1 MGIVPPIQS
10 IGRSRIENLKGIPKF
25 SFTSQKI
32 SNILHLRQIVQFY
45 HIGNSNPQK
54 NQQKNEQKCPEMFT
68 YLGSVA

>member
-32 SNILHLRQIVQFY
+32 SYILHLRQIVQFLSY
-45 HIGNSNPQK
+45 WKLQSSSEKPTEK
-54 NQQKNEQKCPEMFT
+54 
-68 YLGSVA
+68 